1 MNDDD
6 RWAMLLALDDELLR
20 GGVMVSE
27 WCSLIVRD
35 ADIAFAAG
43 AFLASILTAVSGIET
58 YLRAEY
64 GESARPRLAE
74 LIDVSDIGADLKVDL
89 HRLRRYRNGWVHVE
103 DPNDDQALL
112 ENVARVESELE
123 TMALFAVRT
132 LRRTIYS
139 CQCV

>member
-1 MNDDD
+1 MNDND